1 MKKFQIAA
9 AVLCLAS
16 GIAFQAGAKDQKN
29 KSNEKNSAK
38 TCATLEQANTSELQA
53 NVFQNAAGRVS
64 LILIKGDQE
73 PVTVQIKDEAKRV
86 IYKSKIYDDSVRQ
99 NFRMDHV
106 DAGQY
111 QLLLTKGDQ
120 CFSAFIQVNH

>member
-16 GIAFQAGAKDQKN
+16 GIAFQAEAKDQKN
-29 KSNEKNSAK
+29 KANEKKSSK
-38 TCATLEQANTSELQA
+38 TCATLEQAKGSELQA
-53 NVFQNAAGRVS
+53 NVFQNAAGRLS

-86 IYKSKIYDDSVRQ
+86 IYKSKIYEDSVRQ
-99 NFRMDHV
+99 NFNMDHV
-106 DAGQY
+106 EAGQY

-120 CFSAFIQVNH
+120 CFSTLVQVSR